1 MALPGMALA
10 VENEASRFAG
20 RELSGRLSAGETRL
34 WALGIVAV
42 AYWADI
48 VRGAV
53 AVDGAGVAA
62 AINRVLDNGAF
73 DVFAWGLLFLR
84 CATAE
89 RERPAASRAILAA
102 ATLGV
107 IVLVPARLA
116 SGLALLLAG
125 LLLFSGPDVPA
136 PVRPA
141 RLLLFALALE
151 TVWLSPLVAPLHMVL
166 ARLDAQVVPLLLG
179 AVGQAAEGH
188 GNVVENVS
196 ARFSIEIW
204 PYCASSYPLAGMVLA
219 FTAIVMYRGATL
231 RRAHLPWLALSCLAS
246 MALTEL
252 RLVLLAGGKA
262 SYHWWH
268 DGNGSVLYGLAA
280 LGLSVAFPIVAT
292 RVAPVPARGRLAG
305 SAA

>member
-1 MALPGMALA
+1 
-10 VENEASRFAG
+10 
-20 RELSGRLSAGETRL
+20 
-34 WALGIVAV
+34 
-42 AYWADI
+42 
-48 VRGAV
+48 
-53 AVDGAGVAA
+53 
-62 AINRVLDNGAF
+62 VLDNGAF

-84 CATAE
+84 CATAGG
-89 RERPAASRAILAA
+89 AAGGVAGDPGRRDAGRDRAGAGAPGLGARAA
-102 ATLGV
+102 AG
-107 IVLVPARLA
+107 R
-116 SGLALLLAG
+116 

-179 AVGQAAEGH
+179 AVGQAPRGTATWWRTCRPVQH
-188 GNVVENVS
+188 RDLAVLRLVLS
-196 ARFSIEIW
+196 ARRHG
-204 PYCASSYPLAGMVLA
+204 AR
-219 FTAIVMYRGATL
+219 FTAIVMCRGTTL